1 MQVKEREVFF
11 NELAAQYNIKIDMH
25 EELIKVLQSNA
36 RSAQNK
42 ILDTYKNEPI
52 FRELPPSLIGDI
64 CLFMFRDLI
73 KQVAFFQKKPK
84 EFIRR
89 LFIYFDPVFL
99 NKGDELYHKG
109 E

>member
-42 ILDTYKNEPI
+42 VKFYKLI
-52 FRELPPSLIGDI
+52 F
-64 CLFMFRDLI
+64 F
-73 KQVAFFQKKPK
+73 
-84 EFIRR
+84 
-89 LFIYFDPVFL
+89 
-99 NKGDELYHKG
+99 
-109 E
+109 